1 MVLTALIEL
10 FSFCSAVLLAYL
22 ALSANKL
29 IALIEDRYKCIHSF
43 SQHQMQM
50 DYLIQQKPALKT
62 TDNEF
67 NLTILPGFVRPL
79 VKIVA
84 DILPRPLL
92 I

>member
-1 MVLTALIEL
+1 
-10 FSFCSAVLLAYL
+10 
-22 ALSANKL
+22 
-29 IALIEDRYKCIHSF
+29 
-43 SQHQMQM
+43 MQM

-92 I
+92 IWLSEKVSID